1 MEEGREGSGRTQAVV
16 FADRVIGWIMR
27 NEIVTIIVG
36 ERYTLDKLG
45 QLYGVVGLS
54 GQATV
59 IRICAA
65 GGEGGREGRRKMDGV
80 RA

>member
-1 MEEGREGSGRTQAVV
+1 
-16 FADRVIGWIMR
+16 MR

-59 IRICAA
+59 IRASTVFRICVA
-65 GGEGGREGRRKMDGV
+65 GNNV
-80 RA
+80 

>member
-1 MEEGREGSGRTQAVV
+1 
-16 FADRVIGWIMR
+16 MR

-54 GQATV
+54 GYQATV
-59 IRICAA
+59 IRICVA
-65 GGEGGREGRRKMDGV
+65 GNNAR
-80 RA
+80 